1 MIGNLS
7 KHKRNNDDTYK
18 RSEIDLIVSNAKKS
32 AIKYAEELAEKK
44 LDKDENK
51 GLSTNDYTDAEKAE
65 VAKIK
70 DKVDKVSGK
79 GLSANDYTNAEK
91 AEVAKVKDKVDK
103 VSGKGLSTN
112 DFTSAYKT
120 KIDNLDTNLNKKV
133 DKVTGKGLSK
143 NDFTDDYKT
152 KIDNLDTNLNIKVD
166 KVTGKGLS
174 KNDFTDDYKAKLD
187 NLDTNISETLAG
199 KADKTEVLTKTN
211 TTAFTPTA
219 DYQPATKKYVDD
231 LASNKGGGDMLKSAY
246 DANKDGVVNDSDKLG
261 GQLPSYYA
269 QASDLT
275 NKVDKVSGKGLSTND
290 FTSAYKTKLDNL
302 DTSLSGKVDKVS
314 GKGLSA
320 NDYTNAEKA
329 EVAKVKDKVDK
340 VTGKGLSTN
349 DFTDN
354 YKTKLDNL
362 DTNLSAKANASAVL
376 TKTNTTAFTPTA
388 DYQPATKKYVDDLA
402 TGGTGVSVVD
412 NLMSTST
419 TSALSAN
426 QGKILKDTKVDKAS
440 GKGLSTND
448 FTVAYKAK
456 LDNLDTNLSGKVDK
470 VTGKGLSANDYTDE
484 EKAEVAKVKDKV
496 DKVSGK
502 GLSTND
508 FTDSY
513 KTKLD
518 NLDTNT
524 VETRSIDT
532 VVINSTDWVE
542 LQDVL
547 IKTKVLWN
555 SGGSFES
562 DLPGFS
568 SPSTGYWIM
577 SMYMGEAQGAN
588 GEVSYAFVQYV
599 SGYDKRVELNAD
611 FVGGEVFARSLE
623 ISTNS
628 SFADVNSRTVSGYSK
643 WTCIN
648 PKTSSSN
655 TVSLCQWHNG
665 EFLGLGKFEG
675 ISSAT
680 AYSVTIPAGVSLVK
694 ITYGSH
700 VPGDGNGT
708 WNYNMVALRKNGTM
722 IGFGGDYQ
730 GRYQYGVLG
739 NSLNAQ
745 IVSVTSGDVLVL
757 HSSDV
762 KADNLL
768 SYDPDKIN
776 EKFTTMPT
784 ACVPYCTMIVEAI
797 E

>member
-7 KHKRNNDDTYK
+7 KHKRNNDDTYR

-32 AIKYAEELAEKK
+32 AVKYAEELAEKK

-51 GLSTNDYTDAEKAE
+51 GLSANDYTDSDKAE
-65 VAKIK
+65 VAKVK

-79 GLSANDYTNAEK
+79 GLSTNDYTNAEK

-120 KIDNLDTNLNKKV
+120 KLDNLDT
-133 DKVTGKGLSK
+133 TLSA
-143 NDFTDDYKT
+143 
-152 KIDNLDTNLNIKVD
+152 KVD

-187 NLDTNISETLAG
+187 NLNTNISETLAG

-211 TTAFTPTA
+211 TTVFTPTA

-290 FTSAYKTKLDNL
+290 FTDS
-302 DTSLSGKVDKVS
+302 
-314 GKGLSA
+314 
-320 NDYTNAEKA
+320 
-329 EVAKVKDKVDK
+329 
-340 VTGKGLSTN
+340 
-349 DFTDN
+349 

-362 DTNLSAKANASAVL
+362 DTNISETLAGKADKTEVL
-376 TKTNTTAFTPTA
+376 TKTNTTVFTPTA

-402 TGGTGVSVVD
+402 SNKGGGDMLKSAYDANKDGVVNDS
-412 NLMSTST
+412 
-419 TSALSAN
+419 
-426 QGKILKDTKVDKAS
+426 DKLGGQLPSYYAQAS
-440 GKGLSTND
+440 DLTN
-448 FTVAYKAK
+448 
-456 LDNLDTNLSGKVDK
+456 
-470 VTGKGLSANDYTDE
+470 
-484 EKAEVAKVKDKV
+484 KV

-568 SPSTGYWIM
+568 STSTGYWIM
-577 SMYMGEAQGAN
+577 SMYMGEVQGAN